1 MSIFQSIFILI
12 AIMLLLSTLFT
23 EKMPR
28 RRGSD

>member
-23 EKMPR
+23 ERMPR
-28 RRGSD
+28 RRSGD

>member
-23 EKMPR
+23 EKMPL
-28 RRGSD
+28 RRGGD